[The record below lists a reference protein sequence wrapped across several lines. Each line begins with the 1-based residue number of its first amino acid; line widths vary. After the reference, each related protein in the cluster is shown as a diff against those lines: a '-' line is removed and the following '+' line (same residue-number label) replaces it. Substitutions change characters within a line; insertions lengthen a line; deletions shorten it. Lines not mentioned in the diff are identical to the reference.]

1 MLIYIHHMAFINHQS
16 MFSLFYLNR
25 FECMKMIQDGN
36 ADMMALDTGQGYFAG
51 RYHNMQP
58 IVAEKYAATGGI

>member
-1 MLIYIHHMAFINHQS
+1 
-16 MFSLFYLNR
+16 
-25 FECMKMIQDGN
+25 MKMIQDGN

-58 IVAEKYAATGGI
+58 IVAEKYAATAGIYQVST